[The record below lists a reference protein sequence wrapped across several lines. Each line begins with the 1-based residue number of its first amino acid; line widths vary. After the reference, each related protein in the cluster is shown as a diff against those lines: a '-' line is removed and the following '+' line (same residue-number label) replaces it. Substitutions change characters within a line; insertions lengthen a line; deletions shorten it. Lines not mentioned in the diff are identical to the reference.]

1 MNIPNLIA
9 DRIEERYLKLDKETQ
24 RKIDDFYDNKSSKHQ
39 LQVIEK
45 SKISPQTGDVFLF
58 SPRKG
63 LYFYG
68 KVLLAN
74 IHRVDFDPFAES
86 SHLVVLFKNRVTDLN
101 MSNYQ
106 PDYDNLL
113 IPPAIVP
120 VDYWKRGYFY
130 TLTNIPL
137 TEEERTLDIGF
148 YSISFRGNYFCKVT
162 GEKMEREPQILGIDG
177 ITTLTGIA
185 TNVERELIIDPTL
198 VEGYPLSDDGLEPST
213 DDNFLIHDADES
225 FVSLDVSD
233 PTVWAIATEVDDA
246 YDVYLNGYGWE
257 SFLSHYW
264 QEIAPELLDGLEM
277 DPEASSIV
285 FTYSQANERL
295 LKSLYENL
303 KQLIENP
310 QLIYEYIK
318 NNHDKIDWD

>member
-1 MNIPNLIA
+1 MNNPNLIA
-9 DRIEERYLKLDKETQ
+9 DRRRKRYLQLDKETQ
-24 RKIDDFYDNKSSKHQ
+24 RKLDDFYKNRADSYQ

-74 IHRVDFDPFAES
+74 IHRKIPDSFIEGN
-86 SHLVVLFKNRVTDLN
+86 HMVVLFKSRVTDLS
-101 MSNYQ
+101 MDNYR
-106 PDYDNLL
+106 PDYNDLL
-113 IPPAIVP
+113 ISPEIVP

-137 TEEERTLDIGF
+137 TEEEKGLDIGF
-148 YSISFRGNYFCKVT
+148 YRLSFPKNYFCKVT
-162 GEKMEREPQILGIDG
+162 GEKMVREPKILGLHG

-185 TNVERELIIDPTL
+185 SEVERELIIDPTL
-198 VEGYPLSDDGLEPST
+198 VEGYPLSEDELNPST
-213 DDNFLIHDADES
+213 DDTFLIYDADES

-233 PTVWAIATEVDDA
+233 PTVWAIATEVDDT

-257 SFLSHYW
+257 VFLSHYW
-264 QEIAPELLDGLEM
+264 QETAPELLDGLEI

-285 FTYSQANERL
+285 FFYSPANETL

-303 KQLIENP
+303 KKLIENP
-310 QLIYEYIK
+310 HFISEYIK